1 MATEAI
7 IFQQIVDINWDQAI
21 YTASPNNS
29 INVVQFAAKGSGT
42 NIGIALT
49 PKGTGFISAQVPDGT
64 TTGGNARG
72 TRSVDF
78 QTFRYA
84 ATQVASG
91 GSSFLFPSEGSLAS
105 GTYSVAG
112 GGNQSRALANSSFAF
127 GGSCTCEGAA
137 TGSMALGNN
146 CSVAGPY
153 SFAIGDRNQAQGSGI
168 WNAFALG
175 GLSAAYRE
183 NMLAVGCWTQFNAR
197 GYAQGFLIPLRV
209 RSSGDTP
216 IDLVVGGSSNG
227 ATGYAFNVVSGST
240 INALIEVTGSKS
252 DGTAIAYYT
261 RKVRVQNI
269 AGTTTLVRVETIGT
283 DDASG
288 TSISITADNAT
299 DTLKITVTGVS
310 GETWNWGGWISGLE
324 TRVA

>member
-21 YTASPNNS
+21 YTASPNNT
-29 INVVQFAAKGSGT
+29 INVVQFSAKGSGT

-49 PKGTGFISAQVPDGT
+49 PKGTGYISAQVPDGT

-72 TRSVDF
+72 TRAVDL

-112 GGNQSRALANSSFAF
+112 GGNQSRAIAASSFCF
-127 GGSCTCEGAA
+127 GTSCVCESTA
-137 TGSMALGNN
+137 TGSLCLGNN
-146 CSVAGPY
+146 CSTSGPN
-153 SFAIGDRNQAQGSGI
+153 SFAIGDRNQTQVGGF
-168 WNAFALG
+168 WNTVAFG

-183 NMLAVGCWTQFNAR
+183 NMVAVGCWTQFNAR
-197 GYAQGFLIPLRV
+197 GNAQGFLIPLRV
-209 RSSGDTP
+209 RSSGNTP
-216 IDLVVGGSSNG
+216 IDLAVGGSSNG
-227 ATGYAFNVVSGST
+227 ATGYTFNVVSGST

-283 DDASG
+283 DDAAG

-299 DTLKITVTGVS
+299 DTLKITVTGVA